1 MRAGNEKK
9 ARVCRARATGM
20 TRNPTKTIIRTASM
34 REPLDDGIRGRVFS
48 AFLMAETE
56 KRSTTEIFTRA
67 GGIFWGIVLLIVGL
81 LWLLA
86 AMNVIQVDV
95 NLIWP
100 VLVILGGI
108 YLLVTKLVGSPFP
121 PAK

>member
-1 MRAGNEKK
+1 
-9 ARVCRARATGM
+9 
-20 TRNPTKTIIRTASM
+20 
-34 REPLDDGIRGRVFS
+34 
-48 AFLMAETE
+48 MAEE
-56 KRSTTEIFTRA
+56 RKRSSTEIFTRA

-86 AMNVIQVDV
+86 ALSIIQV
-95 NLIWP
+95 NLD
-100 VLVILGGI
+100 VILPLVVVVAGI

>member
-1 MRAGNEKK
+1 
-9 ARVCRARATGM
+9 
-20 TRNPTKTIIRTASM
+20 
-34 REPLDDGIRGRVFS
+34 
-48 AFLMAETE
+48 MAEKE

-86 AMNVIQVDV
+86 AVNVIQIDV
-95 NLIWP
+95 NVIWP
-100 VLVILGGI
+100 LLVILGGI
-108 YLLVTKLVGSPFP
+108 YLLVTKFVGSPFP